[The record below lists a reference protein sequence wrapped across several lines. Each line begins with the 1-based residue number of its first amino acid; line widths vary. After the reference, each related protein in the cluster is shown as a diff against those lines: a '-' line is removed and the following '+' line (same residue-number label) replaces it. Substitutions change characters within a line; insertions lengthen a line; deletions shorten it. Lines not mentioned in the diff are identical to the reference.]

1 MSVTFVQLTRHY
13 YRAMQEISFRNDILP
28 LKDKLYRLAFR
39 ITLNSAEA
47 EDVVQDTMIRVW
59 NKRDEWP
66 NFESIE
72 AYCLTVA
79 RNLAI
84 DRSEKIDSQHM
95 ELTPETQELPDALIP
110 YVQLAQSEQLGLIHR
125 LLNELPE
132 KQRSIMQLRD
142 IEGKSYK
149 EIADILQIT
158 EEQVKINLFRSRQK
172 IKQRYTEIEDYG
184 L

>member
-1 MSVTFVQLTRHY
+1 
-13 YRAMQEISFRNDILP
+13 
-28 LKDKLYRLAFR
+28 
-39 ITLNSAEA
+39 
-47 EDVVQDTMIRVW
+47 MIRVW

-95 ELTPETQELPDALIP
+95 ELTPETQELPDALNP
-110 YVQLAQSEQLGLIHR
+110 YEQLAQSEQLGLIHR
-125 LLNELPE
+125 LQNELPE
-132 KQRSIMQLRD
+132 KQRS

>member
-1 MSVTFVQLTRHY
+1 MC
-13 YRAMQEISFRNDILP
+13 
-28 LKDKLYRLAFR
+28 
-39 ITLNSAEA
+39 
-47 EDVVQDTMIRVW
+47 IR
-59 NKRDEWP
+59 
-66 NFESIE
+66 
-72 AYCLTVA
+72 
-79 RNLAI
+79 
-84 DRSEKIDSQHM
+84 DR
-95 ELTPETQELPDALIP
+95 
-110 YVQLAQSEQLGLIHR
+110 LAQSEQLGLIHR

>member
-1 MSVTFVQLTRHY
+1 M
-13 YRAMQEISFRNDILP
+13 N
-28 LKDKLYRLAFR
+28 
-39 ITLNSAEA
+39 
-47 EDVVQDTMIRVW
+47 
-59 NKRDEWP
+59 
-66 NFESIE
+66 
-72 AYCLTVA
+72 
-79 RNLAI
+79 
-84 DRSEKIDSQHM
+84 
-95 ELTPETQELPDALIP
+95 P
-110 YVQLAQSEQLGLIHR
+110 YEQLAQSEQLGLIHR